1 MNPRFSVIIPTYN
14 QAQFLQ
20 KAIQSVIDQ
29 TYKDWEMIIVDNYS
43 TDNTHE
49 IVSSFNNSNIQY
61 LKINNMG
68 IIAKSRNRGIVES
81 KGRYIAFLD
90 SDDYWY
96 PNKLEVINN
105 YLNTENSFIC
115 HSEKWIY
122 LNDDSKSKIVHY
134 GPKRMANYFSL
145 LFNGNCISTS
155 AVVVLRSSLFEVGLF
170 NESKNLITS
179 EDYDLWLK
187 LSNAG
192 IKMSFLKD
200 VLGEYLL
207 HMQSN
212 SNSSEKNMNAILC
225 CFESHFENKKYK
237 GLFYKLLRCR
247 RISSIHYI
255 GARGLYKNNILPK
268 SFKLHLKSI
277 FIWPFHLKTY
287 ISLFQLIIKLLSP
300 TFVF

>member
-68 IIAKSRNRGIVES
+68 IIAKSRTRGIVES

-155 AVVVLRSSLFEVGLF
+155 AVVVLR
-170 NESKNLITS
+170 
-179 EDYDLWLK
+179 
-187 LSNAG
+187 
-192 IKMSFLKD
+192 
-200 VLGEYLL
+200 YLL